1 MRAHDVVDDAVMDA
15 PPEVVRE
22 DPDPVEVAGAT
33 LVTEPHPG
41 AERVVLTDDGAELA
55 VTIVGDLGAG
65 RPVALLAHGWGGR
78 RETWGLVAPHLV
90 AAGVT
95 VVAYDLRGHGAST
108 LGREPIGVE
117 RMGHDLGIVLEQ
129 LALRDAVVVGHC
141 GGGFA
146 AMSCVSGD
154 PAAADRVRGLV
165 LVATAAH
172 DQDTPLP
179 EVLLMGSRLLSFV
192 TSRPKLGLKPLR
204 RTYGRNP
211 GHAQLDLTRHLF
223 STTPRKVRGA
233 CFRSSRGMDLRAG
246 LTTVDHPAVVL
257 SGQDDRLV
265 PPRLGRAVAEAMPR
279 ARFAQVPEVGH
290 MIPLEAP
297 EVVADAILELTGR
310 RTT

>member
-1 MRAHDVVDDAVMDA
+1 MSAHTRPAS
-15 PPEVVRE
+15 
-22 DPDPVEVAGAT
+22 VEVAGT
-33 LVTEPHPG
+33 
-41 AERVVLTDDGAELA
+41 ERVVEADDGARLA
-55 VTIVGDLGAG
+55 VAVTGDLGDG

-117 RMGHDLGIVLEQ
+117 RMGRDLGAVLEQ
-129 LALRDAVVVGHC
+129 LALRDAVVVGHS

-154 PAAADRVRGLV
+154 PAAADRIRGLV

-172 DQDTPLP
+172 DQETPLP
-179 EVLLMGSRLLSFV
+179 EVILMGSRLLSFV
-192 TSRPKLGLKPLR
+192 TSRPKLGLRPLR
-204 RTYGRNP
+204 QTYGRNP
-211 GHAQLDLTRHLF
+211 GPAQLDLTRHLF

-246 LTTVDHPAVVL
+246 LATVDHPAVVL
-257 SGQDDRLV
+257 SGEDDGLV

-279 ARFAQVPEVGH
+279 ARYQEVPEVGH

-297 EVVADAILELTGR
+297 AVVAAAVIELT
-310 RTT
+310 T

>member
-1 MRAHDVVDDAVMDA
+1 MSARTRPD
-15 PPEVVRE
+15 PIEVV
-22 DPDPVEVAGAT
+22 GAT
-33 LVTEPHPG
+33 LVAEPHPG
-41 AERVVLTDDGAELA
+41 AERLVRTDDGAELA

-78 RETWGLVAPHLV
+78 RETWGLVAPHLI

-108 LGREPIGVE
+108 LGGEPISVD
-117 RMGHDLGIVLEQ
+117 RMGRDLGTVLEQ
-129 LALRDAVVVGHC
+129 LALRDVVVVGHS

-146 AMSCVSGD
+146 AMSCVTSD

-179 EVLLMGSRLLSFV
+179 EVVLMGSRLLSFV

-204 RTYGRNP
+204 QTYGRNP

-246 LTTVDHPAVVL
+246 LATVDHPAIVL
-257 SGQDDRLV
+257 TGEDDGLV

-279 ARFAQVPEVGH
+279 ARYQEVPEAGH
-290 MIPLEAP
+290 MVPLEAP
-297 EVVADAILELTGR
+297 EAVATAIIDLAS
-310 RTT
+310 